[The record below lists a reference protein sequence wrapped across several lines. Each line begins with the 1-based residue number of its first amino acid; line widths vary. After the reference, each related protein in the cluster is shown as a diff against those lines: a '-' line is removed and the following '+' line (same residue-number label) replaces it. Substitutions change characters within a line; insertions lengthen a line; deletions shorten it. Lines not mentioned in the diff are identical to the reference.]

1 VGFKSF
7 PEEFKKNCIE
17 KALNRG
23 NKGMKVLSQELGV
36 STYSLYQWIRET
48 KGGSMM
54 QQRSPQDWAAQEK
67 VKAVIEFEKLSE
79 VEQGEYL
86 RSQGLLSQHITS
98 WRKAMEEALDP
109 RLTRKESAEDK
120 KRIKELEWELRR
132 KDKALAE
139 TSALLIL
146 KKKADLI
153 WGTEENE

>member
-7 PEEFKKNCIE
+7 PKEFKNTCVE
-17 KALNRG
+17 KVLNRG

-36 STYSLYQWIRET
+36 STYSLYQWTREQ
-48 KGGSMM
+48 GGSLMTK
-54 QQRSPQDWAAQEK
+54 QQSPQDWTAQEK

-79 VEQGEYL
+79 IEQGEYL
-86 RSQGLLSQHITS
+86 RSRGLLSQNIAS
-98 WRKAMEEALDP
+98 WKKCMEEALDP

-120 KRIKELEWELRR
+120 RRIKELEWELRR

-153 WGTEENE
+153 WGTEESE